1 MTEPED
7 KEKPEA
13 ETYVAAL
20 AKMFTVEEKK
30 EEPEGH
36 RGS

>member
-1 MTEPED
+1 MTEPE
-7 KEKPEA
+7 EKAEVEA

-20 AKMFTVEEKK
+20 AKMFKVEEKK
-30 EEPEGH
+30 EESPGH

>member
-1 MTEPED
+1 VTEPE
-7 KEKPEA
+7 EKPEPEA

-30 EEPEGH
+30 EESPGH